1 MLNFNV
7 DPYYDDFDPNKNY
20 HRILFKPGRAVQARE
35 LTQSQTILQDQI
47 TKFANHIFKQNTPVT
62 GGQVTVNNNSIYIKL
77 NSTYNDNDVVA
88 ADFLNQI
95 ITDSTGTIFAK
106 VVAIEEATSA
116 DPPTL
121 YVTYLS
127 GRQFS
132 ASDVIITSSTSVSA
146 EIAPSNFTGFATT
159 ASIAE
164 GVFYIIN
171 GYTFSDIQNEDGTYS
186 KYSIGNFVSVQPQTI
201 VVQKYSNTPTKR
213 VGLDISEYIS
223 DYISDSSLLDPA
235 VGATNYQ
242 APGADRY
249 TIKLSLTTKEI
260 TDSNDSNFI
269 ELVRITNG
277 IVQRLVNGTVYATI
291 DDYFAKRTY
300 DTNGDFIVSD
310 FKLSPKANTSNS
322 STYQVQVGA
331 GVAYVKGYRVESYLD
346 TTLETSRAR
355 TTETLNNARIT
366 TDYGNYVY
374 VNNIDGVFDVTKVIS
389 VDFHA
394 INVNSAIVTTNTTT
408 YNSTKVGSALLRGLE
423 FENASDNANT
433 QTYIYKAYLSEIQ
446 TNTLSTNA
454 SSATVSTITLFDQNG
469 KFTSHANAYY
479 GSTVTIDSGP
489 SAGDS
494 RKVVSYN
501 GSTKTI
507 TVSPAFSV
515 LPTTASNLTFR
526 FAVSDFDLMAA
537 PTTSGYAVESSAG
550 IDPSSKTDGIITGV
564 SNFPTV
570 ISNPT
575 TPELIFPVGFN
586 YVSGLD
592 DESYNSWKMSRNV
605 TFSSGVGTFALTG
618 TDLTFA
624 GTVGTQSA
632 SDAKDNWLVVV
643 TVAGGSFS
651 VGDVI
656 SFTSTNTISL
666 DANKKI
672 ATLTAGGTT
681 FSGTILARTI
691 INDAGTTSGALKIKN
706 LFEANTTGVN
716 LTGTNVG
723 GVRVDL
729 TEAQVYIPN
738 ANIVTPGNKQSLY
751 ISDVKRIVKI
761 IDTGERSTAP
771 TDAMLTNSAYDVT
784 NNYSFDNGQN
794 DAYYGHGSITLRTGA
809 PKPAGALLVLLDY
822 YQHAGGDGYFSVK
835 SYLGAGDGGVS
846 TSPENYSE
854 IGTYTSKAG
863 VTYELRDCIDFRLS
877 AKNAQAALEFRYSTA
892 VTGTGGALIPVDRG
906 DFVTDYSHYLGRND
920 IIVLTKD
927 NTFKLLT
934 GKPSNVPTFPLQP
947 DGSLLLA
954 QLTLDPYTSYLPGE
968 ETGKLTNLSMVK
980 VQHRRWRMQD
990 ISGLQS
996 RVSNI
1001 EYYTSLSLLEKQAAD
1016 LQVPDSNGL
1025 NRFKNGI
1032 LVDNFTGFSTAFT
1045 DSEYYNAKINKRLT
1059 TMSST
1064 EWMLNVP
1071 LVSKDMLNS
1080 YGNLST
1086 SAQSNLSYRYHS
1098 KTGGASSVF
1107 TLPYTS
1113 ANLVIQKLASST
1125 VSLNPFAV
1133 AISEGVLNIN
1143 PPMDMWVS
1151 AGKDPDVLIVLPG
1164 ATLYQQGTTLN
1175 KLSASDWQGVS
1186 GTTYTSTTSSGR
1198 TVTVQTYQDQ
1208 QRNTLT
1214 GYYDQVNSINGN
1226 FITDVSI
1233 QPYIRSQNLI
1243 LRGKGLKI
1251 NTPVSVYFDEQKVDQ
1266 YLIQPN
1272 IINLTNVTGT
1282 FEEGD
1287 TIGYFTGGTFYPTGR
1302 IVTVTKTSSTGVR
1315 LYVSSDKSTTSYS
1328 ATNTLQNVRFDQNGA
1343 YSGFTAS
1350 GSYTSAAAQLISLSG
1365 KMQSYTGGSSTSF
1378 DGGGQYGSGVTSIT
1392 LQATASATNN
1402 FYNGSTIRFTTYK
1415 QTAITTTV
1423 AGRGWIVVCDIE
1435 NCWWTN
1441 EEDTTT
1447 TRYELVTETY
1457 TAVITA
1463 YNGTTKVATL
1473 STSVNVSLG
1482 INNGSDITSLYS
1494 INGTTYLMTQAFT
1507 SAAAPRL
1514 STDENGNFAAI
1525 LQVPNSTFRTG
1536 DRVVRIDNRT
1546 TDDDPDTATTFAQ
1559 AIFTASS
1566 LSTKSQSLNF
1576 GGTIQAAAKS
1586 TVFTSI
1592 EQRNNILID
1601 QYSYTVDP
1609 IAQTFMIDKDT
1620 YPNGAFLKSIKVFF
1634 KSKPSQSS
1642 AVPVRMFIVDTL
1654 NGYPSGQVLDNSLI
1668 VKTVQEINTS
1678 DTPHYLNASTA
1689 TEFEFESPVYI
1700 RSGNLYAFVLQTTS
1714 PDYVVWLATQNGEA
1728 LPSTVKALPTDPTPS
1743 TITKI
1748 GGSPYIGAL
1757 FESQNGITWT
1767 ADQTKNLM
1775 FTVENCIFDIAAQ
1788 PTIQFIVPKKIPMR
1802 KMVDVDLQYLN
1813 NANTVSAVNGIF
1825 LRKDVKYDA
1834 LNITT
1839 VDFEPT
1845 DTSISYT
1852 YTPSLY
1858 SSYSSDSTKVVEPGK
1873 FATTMI
1879 DQIYLDD
1886 GKGTRVLDSNSNT
1899 SFILTASLTTTDKY
1913 VSPVISDDGL
1923 SLYVVKNVVNDM
1935 NISNTDITV
1944 TSGNVAGVTAIY
1956 TTAPAVTI
1964 SAPTASD
1971 GTQAYA
1977 TANLSPIGSGNY
1989 IVDKINVT
1997 SGGSGYITT
2006 PTITIAA
2013 NGGGYLATASV
2024 AGETSSQG
2032 GNGLARYITK
2042 NVVLTPENDSGDLRV
2057 YYTAYKPVGS
2067 KILVYYKILNRS
2079 DTEKFDDQNWQL
2091 MTEINAGSNSF
2102 SLNRDD
2108 LREYVSAPG
2117 SGGVPDNFISYT
2129 STSGITYNN
2138 FSQFAIKIVLATS
2151 DSTRT
2156 PVLHDLRVLALPSGA

>member
-77 NSTYNDNDVVA
+77 NTTYNDNDVVA

-121 YVTYLS
+121 FVTYLS

-132 ASDVIITSSTSVSA
+132 ASDVIITTTTSVSA

-171 GYTFSDIQNEDGTYS
+171 GYTFSDIQNEDGTFS

-213 VGLDISEYIS
+213 IGLDISEYIS
-223 DYISDSSLLDPA
+223 DYITDSSLLDPA

-277 IVQRLVNGTVYATI
+277 IIQRLVNGTVYATI

-310 FKLSPKANTSNS
+310 FKLTPKANTNNS
-322 STYQVQVGA
+322 GTYQVQVGA

-355 TTETLNNARIT
+355 TTETLNNARVT

-454 SSATVSTITLFDQNG
+454 ASATVSTITLFDQNG

-494 RKVVSYN
+494 RKVVSYD

-515 LPTTASNLTFR
+515 VPTTASNLTFR
-526 FAVSDFDLMAA
+526 FNVSDFNLMAA

-550 IDPSSKTDGIITGV
+550 IDPSSKSDGIITGV

-605 TFSSGVGTFALTG
+605 AFSSGVGTFVLTG

-666 DANKKI
+666 DSNKKI

-729 TEAQVYIPN
+729 TQAQVYIPN
-738 ANIVTPGNKQSLY
+738 ANIVTPGSKQSLY

-784 NNYSFDNGQN
+784 NNYIFDNGQN

-809 PKPAGALLVLLDY
+809 PKPAGDLLVLLDY

-846 TSPENYSE
+846 TDPENYSE
-854 IGTYTSKAG
+854 IGSYTSKAG
-863 VTYELRDCIDFRLS
+863 VTYDLRDCIDFRLT

-920 IIVLTKD
+920 ILVLTKD
-927 NTFKLLT
+927 NTFKLIT
-934 GKPSNVPTFPLQP
+934 GKPSNIPSFPLQP

-968 ETGKLTNLSMVK
+968 EAGVLPNLSMVK

-990 ISGLQS
+990 ISDLQS

-1016 LQVPDSNGL
+1016 LQVPDANGL

-1032 LVDNFTGFSTAFT
+1032 LVDNFTGFSTAYT
-1045 DSEYYNAKINKRLT
+1045 NSEYYNAKINKRLT
-1059 TMSST
+1059 TMSSP
-1064 EWMLNVP
+1064 EWTLNVP
-1071 LVSKDMLNS
+1071 LVPKDVLNS

-1086 SAQSNLSYRYHS
+1086 SAQSNLGYKYHS

-1133 AISEGVLNIN
+1133 AISEGMLNIN
-1143 PPMDMWVS
+1143 PPVDLWV
-1151 AGKDPDVLIVLPG
+1151 ATGRDPDILLVAPG
-1164 ATLYQQGTTLN
+1164 LTIQKQGN
-1175 KLSASDWQGVS
+1175 KLNTLSVSDWQGVT
-1186 GTTYTSTTSSGR
+1186 GTTYTSTSQSGR
-1198 TVTVQTYQDQ
+1198 TVTVSTYQDQ

-1214 GYYDQVNSINGN
+1214 GYYDEVDSLNGN

-1233 QPYIRSQNLI
+1233 QPYVRAQNLI

-1272 IINLTNVTGT
+1272 IINLTGVTGT

-1302 IVTVTKTSSTGVR
+1302 VVTATKTSSTSVR
-1315 LYVSSDKSTTSYS
+1315 LYISSDKSTTSYS
-1328 ATNTLQNVRFDQNGA
+1328 ATNILQNARFDENGV

-1350 GSYTSAAAQLISLSG
+1350 GTYSSAASQLISLSG
-1365 KMQSYTGGSSTSF
+1365 KIQSYAGGSSTNF
-1378 DGGGQYGSGVTSIT
+1378 NYGGQYVSGVTSIT

-1402 FYNGSTIRFTTYK
+1402 FYNGATIRL
-1415 QTAITTTV
+1415 TTV
-1423 AGRGWIVVCDIE
+1423 KQSQATVKTRGLVTVCDWE
-1435 NCWWTN
+1435 YGCWQDYGYV
-1441 EEDTTT
+1441 DTIV
-1447 TRYELVTETY
+1447 YEMTTETY
-1457 TAVITA
+1457 TSTITS

-1473 STSVNVSLG
+1473 STPINISLG
-1482 INNGSDITSLYS
+1482 TNKVVDVTTTYS

-1525 LQVPNSTFRTG
+1525 LQIPNATFRSG

-1566 LSTKSQSLNF
+1566 ISTRSQSLNF

-1586 TVFTSI
+1586 TVFSSI

-1609 IAQTFMIDKDT
+1609 IAQTFIIDKDT

-1642 AVPVRMFIVDTL
+1642 AVPVRLFIVDTL
-1654 NGYPSGQVLDNSLI
+1654 NGYPNGQVLDNTLV

-1728 LPSTVKALPTDPTPS
+1728 VPSTVKALPTDPTPS

-1788 PTIQFIVPKKIPMR
+1788 PAIQFIVPKKIPTR

-1813 NANTVSAVNGIF
+1813 DVNNITGVNGIF
-1825 LRKDVKYDA
+1825 YDRDVEYDA
-1834 LNITT
+1834 INLTT
-1839 VDFEPT
+1839 IDFEPT
-1845 DTSISYT
+1845 DTNISYT

-1858 SSYSSDSTKVVEPGK
+1858 SSYEADSTKVVEPGK
-1873 FATTMI
+1873 FGTTMI
-1879 DQIYLDD
+1879 DQIYFDD

-1899 SFILTASLTTTDKY
+1899 SFILTATLSTTDKY

-1923 SLYVVKNVVNDM
+1923 SLYVVKNAVNNM
-1935 NISNTDITV
+1935 SIANTDITV

-1977 TANLSPIGSGNY
+1977 TANISPIGSGNY
-1989 IVDKINVT
+1989 IVDKIIVT
-1997 SGGSGYITT
+1997 NGGSGYITT

-2013 NGGGYLATASV
+2013 NGGGKLATASV
-2024 AGETSSQG
+2024 AGETSSKG
-2032 GNGLARYITK
+2032 GNGFTRYITK
-2042 NVVLTPENDSGDLRV
+2042 NVILTPENDSGDLRV

-2067 KILVYYKILNRS
+2067 KILVYYKILNRN

-2117 SGGVPDNFISYT
+2117 SGGAPDNFISYT